1 MNNIFFEEKIP
12 IYTIF
17 ILILIISA
25 NFLAQIF
32 PCKIQKIL
40 NCNMY
45 VKHIFSFLTLM
56 FFVILSAPI
65 GGSMRVNDIL
75 MKAFILYIFFII
87 LTKTNYIIFMIIIIL
102 LGTLYLIILKIN
114 ELKESNNN
122 DKNELE
128 EKLNNIYN
136 YISYIILILLIIGFL
151 MYMGEKKYEYKNK
164 FEYRKFIFGIP
175 YCSGKNSNMSLIN
188 SLKYAF

>member
-65 GGSMRVNDIL
+65 GGSMKVNDII
-75 MKAFILYIFFII
+75 MKAFLLYIFFII
-87 LTKTNYIIFMIIIIL
+87 LTKTNHIVFIIIIIL
-102 LGTLYLIILKIN
+102 LGILYLIILKIN

-122 DKNELE
+122 AKNELE

-136 YISYIILILLIIGFL
+136 YISYIIIILLIIGFL

-164 FEYRKFIFGIP
+164 FEYTKFIFGIP
-175 YCSGKNSNMSLIN
+175 ECRGYSPDISFFKT
-188 SLKYAF
+188 LKYAF

>member
-1 MNNIFFEEKIP
+1 MTKIIFDEKIP

-25 NFLAQIF
+25 NYLAQIF

-40 NCNMY
+40 SCNMY
-45 VKHIFSFLTLM
+45 LKHIFSFLTLM

-75 MKAFILYIFFII
+75 MKALILYIFFII
-87 LTKTNYIIFMIIIIL
+87 LTKTNHIIFIIIIIL
-102 LGTLYLIILKIN
+102 LGILYIIVLKIN
-114 ELKESNNN
+114 ELKEEKINNN
-122 DKNELE
+122 ELG

-151 MYMGEKKYEYKNK
+151 MYMGEKKYEYKSK

-175 YCSGKNSNMSLIN
+175 ECRGYSPEISFFK